1 MKITAFI
8 LIFSIFSISVHS
20 FYIIEPATC
29 EKNDGC
35 KKNCKNGDSDC
46 TCLSQGGYLC
56 NYYQSCSNT
65 TIKNWE
71 SQICCLSKCEKSDIK
86 DIKSIS
92 SISEELEKYE
102 KEIANRKIISL
113 INYSNYQ
120 ISEKKTITTYKRS
133 YILFIFT
140 IFFITIFVLY
150 LILRKENEF
159 FFQFF
164 KRITG
169 INKLILRSI
178 IKNHPNI
185 KKEEIIYLT
194 NIPQEEINSFIKKIK
209 LQEQK

>member
-1 MKITAFI
+1 M
-8 LIFSIFSISVHS
+8 FSPQ
-20 FYIIEPATC
+20 ET
-29 EKNDGC
+29 ER
-35 KKNCKNGDSDC
+35 
-46 TCLSQGGYLC
+46 
-56 NYYQSCSNT
+56 
-65 TIKNWE
+65 
-71 SQICCLSKCEKSDIK
+71 
-86 DIKSIS
+86 
-92 SISEELEKYE
+92 EKYE

>member
-1 MKITAFI
+1 MTIVKLYKENFLEEFRSDKGSRLLNLLNESKLNTEKI
-8 LIFSIFSISVHS
+8 
-20 FYIIEPATC
+20 YD
-29 EKNDGC
+29 K
-35 KKNCKNGDSDC
+35 
-46 TCLSQGGYLC
+46 
-56 NYYQSCSNT
+56 
-65 TIKNWE
+65 IK
-71 SQICCLSKCEKSDIK
+71 QIQDK
-86 DIKSIS
+86 
-92 SISEELEKYE
+92 EE
-102 KEIANRKIISL
+102 EIANRKIISL